1 MLKTKKIKILPVFIP
16 FLGCPNRCLFC
27 NQNAITGIDKNY
39 KESII
44 SQIEDYLKIN
54 ENWDEIAFFGGSFTC
69 LKKDL
74 RYFFYDTAHRYN
86 FNNIRVST
94 RPECF
99 SEEIVEELFQNDVKT
114 VEIGVQSTSS
124 KVLKFNLRNYDKKVI
139 FNTIALLKG
148 NFKICTQLMTGMYK
162 EELQDIFEM
171 ITDILHLSPDY
182 ARIYPTVVLKN
193 SPLEVLYL
201 NGSFIPDP
209 PSVIIAKTSIVYS
222 YLLCNDIRVFRVGL
236 PESINL
242 KRETSSGFHHPAM
255 GDIVK
260 TTAKM
265 AYILK
270 FNKIPNDMISFKGLI
285 NKLYSNLHIV
295 TDKYWLK
302 NLCGEEIED
311 NWRFFERAA
320 DIVSK
325 GLQHQTNHR

>member
-1 MLKTKKIKILPVFIP
+1 M
-16 FLGCPNRCLFC
+16 NR
-27 NQNAITGIDKNY
+27 DSR
-39 KESII
+39 E
-44 SQIEDYLKIN
+44 
-54 ENWDEIAFFGGSFTC
+54 
-69 LKKDL
+69 
-74 RYFFYDTAHRYN
+74 FFYDTARRYK
-86 FNNIRVST
+86 FNNIRIST

-99 SEEIVEELFQNDVKT
+99 SEEVVEELLQNNVKT

-139 FNTIALLKG
+139 FSTIALLKG

-162 EELQDIFEM
+162 EDLQDIFEM
-171 ITDILHLSPDY
+171 ITDILYLSPDY

-193 SPLEVLYL
+193 SPLEDLYL

-209 PSVIIAKTSIVYS
+209 TAIIIAKTSIIYS
-222 YLLCNDIRVFRVGL
+222 YLLCNDIRVIRVGL

-242 KRETSSGFHHPAM
+242 NREISGGFYHPAI

-260 TTAKM
+260 TTTKM

-270 FNKIPNDMISFKGLI
+270 FNKIPEDMISFKGLI
-285 NKLYSNLHIV
+285 NKLYSNLKIV
-295 TDKYWLK
+295 SDKYWIK
-302 NLCGEEIED
+302 NLCGGDVED

-325 GLQHQTNHR
+325 ELQHQANHR